1 MWTVICYQITMY
13 FIIYFFLIQQLIA
26 NWDLGLLVI
35 VTVDWQ
41 AKQGSLGSGQIV
53 KGLIVPKETPG
64 KNVETLSHVQVTI
77 DL

>member
-1 MWTVICYQITMY
+1 MICYQITRY
-13 FIIYFFLIQQLIA
+13 LIIFFKIQQLIA

-41 AKQGSLGSGQIV
+41 AKQGSLVSGQIV

-64 KNVETLSHVQVTI
+64 KNVETFHHVQVNI
-77 DL
+77 

>member
-1 MWTVICYQITMY
+1 MWTVICYQITRY
-13 FIIYFFLIQQLIA
+13 LIIFFKIQQLIA

-41 AKQGSLGSGQIV
+41 AKQGSLVSGQIV

-64 KNVETLSHVQVTI
+64 KNVETLRHVQVTMN
-77 DL
+77 L